1 MIPTV
6 RVTPQ
11 GFLAPTRE
19 EITAGLWVMFR
30 EAFGDNLTQDS
41 RTPQGQLVTSLTAIM
56 REKDAQLIELGNNFD
71 PRYSTGK
78 WQEALGAIYFL
89 ERRQEVSSVVQLE
102 FMGAVDSVIPVGQEV
117 KDDNGNEWVTT
128 QSGKIGSSGVI
139 SLWAKAVIPG
149 PISAAADTITQLVN
163 APTGIDRVTN
173 PSLAA
178 VGSLEET
185 RVDYEIRRAESV
197 AANGKNTN
205 ANVLG
210 AINALPGV
218 IDVYVIDNPLG
229 SAITV
234 GSTNYPMPQHSL
246 LASVVG
252 GDDLQIAEQVLIKGG
267 TGCTFVGNTEVTY
280 LDESLGYVSP
290 PAYKIRFERPSTV
303 PVYFRVV
310 VANMNNVTAQAS
322 LDAKN
327 AIIEQTRAGANKF
340 RINGRVIAS
349 SYLCGLSRDLQTI
362 DIDISTDGVTW
373 EKSIVFGVDQFPVA
387 QASDITITDSP

>member
-19 EITAGLWVMFR
+19 EITAGLWAMFR

-89 ERRQEVSSVVQLE
+89 GRRQEISSVVQLE

-128 QSGKIGSSGVI
+128 QSGTIGSSGVI
-139 SLWAKAVIPG
+139 SLWAEAVIPG

-178 VGSLEET
+178 VGSLEES
-185 RVDYEIRRAESV
+185 RVDFEIRRAESV

-205 ANVLG
+205 YNVLG
-210 AINALPGV
+210 AVFSLPGV
-218 IDVYVIDNPLG
+218 IDCYVIDNPTDSLVN
-229 SAITV
+229 V
-234 GSTNYPMPQHSL
+234 GVTNYPMPRHSL
-246 LASVVG
+246 LVSVVG
-252 GDDLQIAEQVLIKGG
+252 GDDNEIAEQVLIKGG
-267 TGCTFVGNTEVTY
+267 TGCTFVGNTHVVYRDT
-280 LDESLGYVSP
+280 SLGYQTP
-290 PAYKIRFERPSTV
+290 PEYDIYFERPEV
-303 PVYFRVV
+303 VQVYFRLV
-310 VANMNNVTAQAS
+310 VADMGAVAINAQNEARQS
-322 LDAKN
+322 
-327 AIIEQTRAGANKF
+327 IVRQSQSGGNKF
-340 RINGRVIAS
+340 RINSRIIAQNYVCEIGRSLGVV
-349 SYLCGLSRDLQTI
+349 
-362 DIDISTDGVTW
+362 DIDISTDGATW
-373 EKSIVFGVDQFPVA
+373 QKSIMFGVDQFPVTST
-387 QASDITITDSP
+387 QLISIVD

>member
-19 EITAGLWVMFR
+19 EITAGLWAMFR

-102 FMGAVDSVIPVGQEV
+102 FMGAVDSAIPVGQEV
-117 KDDNGNEWVTT
+117 KDENGNEWVTT
-128 QSGKIGSSGVI
+128 QSGTIGSSGVI

-163 APTGIDRVTN
+163 APAGIDRVTN

-178 VGSLEET
+178 VGSLDET

-205 ANVLG
+205 YNVLG
-210 AINALPGV
+210 AVFSLPGV
-218 IDVYVIDNPLG
+218 IDCYVIDNPTDSLVN
-229 SAITV
+229 V
-234 GSTNYPMPQHSL
+234 GVTNYPMPRHSL
-246 LASVVG
+246 LVSVVG
-252 GDDLQIAEQVLIKGG
+252 GDDNEIAEQALIKGG
-267 TGCTFVGNTEVTY
+267 TGCSFVGNTHVVYHDT
-280 LDESLGYVSP
+280 SLGYQTP
-290 PAYKIRFERPSTV
+290 PEYDIYFERPTTV
-303 PVYFRVV
+303 QVYFRLV
-310 VANMNNVTAQAS
+310 VADMGAVTINTQNEARKSIVKQS
-322 LDAKN
+322 QSGKD
-327 AIIEQTRAGANKF
+327 KF
-340 RINGRVIAS
+340 RINSRVIAQNYVCEIGRS
-349 SYLCGLSRDLQTI
+349 LGVV
-362 DIDISTDGVTW
+362 DIDISTDGATW
-373 EKSIVFGVDQFPVA
+373 EKSIRFGVDQFPVVNVNN
-387 QASDITITDSP
+387 ITITETP

>member
-19 EITAGLWVMFR
+19 EITAGLWAMFR

-89 ERRQEVSSVVQLE
+89 ERRQEVSSAVQLE
-102 FMGAVDSVIPVGQEV
+102 FMGSVDSAIPVGQEA

-128 QSGKIGSSGVI
+128 QSGTIGSSGVI

-149 PISAAADTITQLVN
+149 PISAAADTITQLVG
-163 APTGIDRVTN
+163 APAGIDRVTN

-178 VGSLEET
+178 VGSLEES
-185 RVDYEIRRAESV
+185 RVDYEIRRSESV

-210 AINALPGV
+210 AINSLPGV

-229 SAITV
+229 SSVTV
-234 GSTNYPMPQHSL
+234 GATDYPMPQHSL

-252 GDDLQIAEQVLIKGG
+252 GDDLEIAEQVLIKGG
-267 TGCTFVGNTEVTY
+267 TGCTFVGNTEVIY
-280 LDESLGYVSP
+280 LDESLGYTNP
-290 PAYKIRFERPSTV
+290 PSYKIRFERPSTV

-310 VANMNNVTAQAS
+310 VASMNNITAQAA

-327 AIIEQTRAGANKF
+327 SIIEQTRAGVNKF

-362 DIDISTDGVTW
+362 DIDISTDGLTW

-387 QASDITITDSP
+387 QSADITITDSP

>member
-19 EITAGLWVMFR
+19 EITAGLWAMFR
-30 EAFGDNLTQDS
+30 EAFGDNLTQDP

-128 QSGKIGSSGVI
+128 QSGTIGSSGVI

-163 APTGIDRVTN
+163 APTDIDRVTN

-178 VGSLEET
+178 VGSLEES
-185 RVDYEIRRAESV
+185 RVDFEIRRAESV

-229 SAITV
+229 SAVTV
-234 GSTNYPMPQHSL
+234 GATNYPMPQHSL

-252 GDDLQIAEQVLIKGG
+252 GDDLKIAEQVLIKGG

-280 LDESLGYVSP
+280 LDESLGYTNP

-303 PVYFRVV
+303 PVYFRVI
-310 VANMNNVTAQAS
+310 VASMNNITAQAA

-327 AIIEQTRAGANKF
+327 SIIEQTRAGVNKF

-349 SYLCGLSRDLQTI
+349 SYLCGLSRDFQTI